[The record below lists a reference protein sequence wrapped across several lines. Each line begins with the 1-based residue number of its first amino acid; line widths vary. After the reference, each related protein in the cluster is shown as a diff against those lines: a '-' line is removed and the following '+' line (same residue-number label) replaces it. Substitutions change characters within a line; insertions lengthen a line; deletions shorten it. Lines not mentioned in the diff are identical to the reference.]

1 MRVVVAHA
9 DAGTRGALSQV
20 LARVGHEVAG
30 AATSEDAVLA
40 CREAA
45 TDVAIVDVNLCR
57 DDGDELLS
65 AIKGDAEAF
74 RTAIVLLERA
84 DLDLDAAILA
94 LHRGVQDFLV
104 EPVSEGEL
112 LTRVT
117 AAGRMK
123 VLQEELVEQT
133 RRLEALIF
141 EDALTRM
148 ANRRYILT
156 QLGALVSGARRHGRP
171 LSAAIVDIDHFKAVN
186 DRHGHAAG
194 DEVLVA
200 VATALR
206 DHLRAEDHLGR
217 LGGEEFLAL
226 LPDTD
231 ADAAARVTEKLRRE
245 VGRVDVEHDGVPL
258 RVTVSIGTATWD
270 DEAPE
275 ELIRRADEALYAAKA
290 AGRDRTLS
298 APPATVSRRT

>member
-9 DAGTRGALSQV
+9 DTGTRGALSQV
-20 LARVGHEVAG
+20 LVRVGHDVAE
-30 AATSEDAVLA
+30 AATAEEAIRS

-45 TDVAIVDVNLCR
+45 TDVAVVDVDLCR
-57 DDGDELLS
+57 GGGDELLS
-65 AIKGDAEAF
+65 AIKGDADAF

-84 DLDLDAAILA
+84 ELDLDAAILA

-112 LTRVT
+112 LSRVT

-141 EDALTRM
+141 EDTLTRM

-171 LSAAIVDIDHFKAVN
+171 LSAAIIDIDHFKAVN
-186 DRHGHAAG
+186 DRYGHAAG

-200 VATALR
+200 VANALR
-206 DHLRAEDHLGR
+206 GHLRAEDHLGR

-231 ADAAARVTEKLRRE
+231 AEAAARVIEKLRCE
-245 VGRVDVEHDGVPL
+245 VGRVDVVHDGVPL
-258 RVTVSIGTATWD
+258 RVTVSIGTATWE

-275 ELIRRADEALYAAKA
+275 ELLQRADDALYAAKA
-290 AGRDRTLS
+290 AGRDRTSS

>member
-9 DAGTRGALSQV
+9 DTGTRGALSQV
-20 LARVGHEVAG
+20 LVRVGHDVAE
-30 AATSEDAVLA
+30 AATAEDAIRS

-45 TDVAIVDVNLCR
+45 TDVAVVDVDLCR
-57 DDGDELLS
+57 GGGDELLS
-65 AIKGDAEAF
+65 AIKGDADAF
-74 RTAIVLLERA
+74 RTAVVLLERA
-84 DLDLDAAILA
+84 ELDLDAAILA

-112 LTRVT
+112 LSRVT

-141 EDALTRM
+141 EDTLTRM

-171 LSAAIVDIDHFKAVN
+171 LSAAIIDIDHFKAVN
-186 DRHGHAAG
+186 DRYGHAAG

-200 VATALR
+200 VAKALR
-206 DHLRAEDHLGR
+206 GHLRAEDHLGR

-231 ADAAARVTEKLRRE
+231 AEAAARVVEKLRCE
-245 VGRVDVEHDGVPL
+245 VGRVDVVHDGVPL
-258 RVTVSIGTATWD
+258 RVTVSIGTATWEE
-270 DEAPE
+270 EAAE
-275 ELIRRADEALYAAKA
+275 ELLQRADDALYAAKA
-290 AGRDRTLS
+290 AGRDRTSS